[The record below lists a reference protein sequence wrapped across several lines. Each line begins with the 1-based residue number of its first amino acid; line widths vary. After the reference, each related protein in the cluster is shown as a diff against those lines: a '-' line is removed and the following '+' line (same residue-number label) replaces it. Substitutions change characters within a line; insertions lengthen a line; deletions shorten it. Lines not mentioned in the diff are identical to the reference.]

1 MREGEGVVIP
11 LKVGDVLLLVVV
23 LVVADVIAAS
33 VPAALSLDSAIE
45 ISRLL
50 LLFLGVDEH
59 LHAVVV
65 ETLGLDHVEHVEF
78 DFESLLDV
86 CHSEVKPLRVSF

>member
-1 MREGEGVVIP
+1 MSESEGVIVA
-11 LKVGDVLLLVVV
+11 LEVGDVLLFVVV
-23 LVVADVIAAS
+23 LVVADIIAAS
-33 VPAALSLDSAIE
+33 LPAALDLDSTFE
-45 ISRLL
+45 VSHLL

-78 DFESLLDV
+78 DFESLLHV